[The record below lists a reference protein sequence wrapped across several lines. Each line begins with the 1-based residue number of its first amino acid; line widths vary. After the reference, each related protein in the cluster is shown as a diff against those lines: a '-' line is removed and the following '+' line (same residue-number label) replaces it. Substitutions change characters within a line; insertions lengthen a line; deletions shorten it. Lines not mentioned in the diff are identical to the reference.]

1 MKKYLITSVLLL
13 SSVSPLPHSAQ
24 NSEKDTVIQEKKE
37 EIEIIVDSLAVKKE
51 HIIDKLETIKKLEQE
66 KKRLEQEKRKKEQKE
81 ERKFLMDIERIDIEM
96 NIH

>member
-37 EIEIIVDSLAVKKE
+37 EIEIMVDSLTVKKE
-51 HIIDKLETIKKLEQE
+51 VIIDKLETIKKLEQE
-66 KKRLEQEKRKKEQKE
+66 QIRLERQKRKKEQRE
-81 ERKFLMDIERIDIEM
+81 ERELLIDIERVNREM